1 MSDVVNSIFGR
12 TPSEY
17 AASTNTPET
26 RGTETIVDDKA
37 DLADS
42 AATSA
47 PTAIVVV
54 EPAAAESDSA
64 ADTDSA
70 AETDTDEID
79 DNDTAETETETDAA
93 EDVDTDEQVEDEDEA
108 EEADEATAPED
119 ITAEA
124 ETATE
129 EEEEEETVA
138 APVRPAAAVRGNT
151 SVDDGVVTKVVTMVA
166 RKAEGVHELGEDISV
181 GIEDDVALIDI
192 PLVIEFGHAV
202 KALAEQLRTDVIE
215 AVEQFLGLEVEA
227 VDVRVTDIHLPDAG

>member
-42 AATSA
+42 APA
-47 PTAIVVV
+47 AIVVV

-70 AETDTDEID
+70 VETDTDEID
-79 DNDTAETETETDAA
+79 DTDTAETETETDAA
-93 EDVDTDEQVEDEDEA
+93 EDVGTDEQVEDEDEA

-124 ETATE
+124 EIAT
-129 EEEEEETVA
+129 EEEEETVA

-166 RKAEGVHELGEDISV
+166 RRAEGVHELGEGISV

>member
-17 AASTNTPET
+17 AASTSTPET

-42 AATSA
+42 ATA

-64 ADTDSA
+64 AGTDTEAD
-70 AETDTDEID
+70 ETDTDTIAD
-79 DNDTAETETETDAA
+79 DTAETDAA
-93 EDVDTDEQVEDEDEA
+93 EDVDTDEQVEDEDET

-138 APVRPAAAVRGNT
+138 APARPAAAVRGNT

-166 RKAEGVHELGEDISV
+166 RKVEGVHELGESISV
-181 GIEDDVALIDI
+181 GIEGDVALIEI

>member
-42 AATSA
+42 ATTSA

-64 ADTDSA
+64 A
-70 AETDTDEID
+70 ETDTEAGEID
-79 DNDTAETETETDAA
+79 DTATAETETGDTA
-93 EDVDTDEQVEDEDEA
+93 EDVDTDEQAEDEDEA

-129 EEEEEETVA
+129 EEEEIVA

-166 RKAEGVHELGEDISV
+166 RKAEGVHELGEGISV
-181 GIEDDVALIDI
+181 GIEGDVALIDI

>member
-42 AATSA
+42 ATTSA

-64 ADTDSA
+64 ADTEA
-70 AETDTDEID
+70 DEID
-79 DNDTAETETETDAA
+79 DTDTAETEAETDAA

-124 ETATE
+124 ESATE
-129 EEEEEETVA
+129 EEEEIVA

-166 RKAEGVHELGEDISV
+166 RKAEGVHELGEGISV

-202 KALAEQLRTDVIE
+202 KALAERLRTDVIE